1 MDVVRVMTQNVSRS
15 QLGDER
21 RGGSIASL
29 RIQVHFE
36 KPTILI
42 LTEVSESQ
50 NFTGK
55 NVFKGYNLVQYGW
68 TGERTGGVAVFVKK
82 GTQVIEG
89 TAITDVDGHFAVNAL
104 ELSDNK
110 VVIGGIYGPSVSSDR
125 QSHDSFDRF
134 FRELQE
140 LANRIGTRYYIIAGD
155 FNAKLD
161 KVNSS
166 KSRTVRLING
176 FINQHSLT
184 DIGVEYGC
192 ESTWRRPH
200 LPQAG
205 SRPGLYVGF
214 LRF

>member
-1 MDVVRVMTQNVSRS
+1 MDGVGIMTQNVSRS

-68 TGERTGGVAVFVKK
+68 TGERTGGVAIFVKK

-89 TAITDVDGHFAVNAL
+89 T
-104 ELSDNK
+104 E
-110 VVIGGIYGPSVSSDR
+110 
-125 QSHDSFDRF
+125 
-134 FRELQE
+134 
-140 LANRIGTRYYIIAGD
+140 
-155 FNAKLD
+155 
-161 KVNSS
+161 
-166 KSRTVRLING
+166 
-176 FINQHSLT
+176 
-184 DIGVEYGC
+184 
-192 ESTWRRPH
+192 
-200 LPQAG
+200 
-205 SRPGLYVGF
+205 
-214 LRF
+214 

>member
-1 MDVVRVMTQNVSRS
+1 MA
-15 QLGDER
+15 
-21 RGGSIASL
+21 IAIHQSKA
-29 RIQVHFE
+29 HF
-36 KPTILI
+36 KGYCCP
-42 LTEVSESQ
+42 SE
-50 NFTGK
+50 NFNGK
-55 NVFKGYNLVQYGW
+55 NVFKEYNLVQYGG

-89 TAITDVDGHFAVNAL
+89 TAIADEDGHFVVTAL
-104 ELSDNK
+104 ELSGNK

-125 QSHDSFDRF
+125 QLHDSFDRF

-166 KSRTVRLING
+166 KPRTVRLING
-176 FINQHSLT
+176 FINQHSLN

-205 SRPGLYVGF
+205 SRLDYILVSSDFKIQKFSTPKSKVLQESW
-214 LRF
+214 